1 MKSPNLDDLEPL
13 VIKWAGEKGIF
24 KDGNPYKQ
32 LLKTG
37 EEILELLQAI
47 EDNNLD
53 EIEDAIGDIVVT
65 LIIYAE
71 MKEIP
76 CKIDFKNYS
85 FKADDT
91 AAHRLVTD
99 YSVLLQTEKFGK
111 SLKPII
117 DMHEMMMIKLHRIA
131 CKYNLNIWECLQSAY
146 NVIKNRQGKMING
159 TFVKDEK

>member
-13 VIKWAGEKGIF
+13 VIKWADKKGILQN
-24 KDGNPYKQ
+24 GTPYKQ

-37 EEILELLQAI
+37 EEILELLHAI

-71 MKEIP
+71 MKKIT
-76 CKIDFKNYS
+76 CKRDFKNYS

-146 NVIKNRQGKMING
+146 NVIKNRKGKMING

>member
-13 VIKWAGEKGIF
+13 VIKWADEKGIF
-24 KDGNPYKQ
+24 KNGTPYKQ

-37 EEILELLQAI
+37 EEILELLHAI

-71 MKEIP
+71 MKKIT
-76 CKIDFKNYS
+76 CKRDFKNHS
-85 FKADDT
+85 FKADDS
-91 AAHRLVTD
+91 AAHRLLAD
-99 YSVLLQTEKFGK
+99 YAMLLQAEKFGQ

-117 DMHEMMMIKLHRIA
+117 HTHEMMMVKLHYIA
-131 CKYNLNIWECLQSAY
+131 NKYNLNIWECLKTAY
-146 NVIKNRQGKMING
+146 NVIKNRKGKMING